1 MSLWSATMTATQPTG
16 KNGPVTIDASTR
28 PEWVSEWSD
37 LVNKLHTT
45 PLLVPC
51 PECGADIRLTRE
63 HVDAHGVTLYCKSCE
78 DYLRRRPAP
87 AFLDDLDAAGVAI

>member
-51 PECGADIRLTRE
+51 PECDATIRLTRDA
-63 HVDAHGVTLYCKSCE
+63 VDAHGVTLYCETCE
-78 DYLRRRPAP
+78 DYLRRRTPQ
-87 AFLDDLDAAGVAI
+87 AFLDDLDAAGVGI